1 MAKTEVVKI
10 VFAGDIG
17 QIKNAQKQLRQ
28 ENKLTAESMQKDHNG
43 TIKNLI
49 IQTNKIKSGFTNLSN
64 KTLGVLGLGFGLT
77 GLVRQA
83 HEFNQS
89 IGRVGD
95 ELTGLSDKFGST
107 SQAVGIYYGGL
118 KSSFASMAQVK
129 GAMMALGNE
138 GVKVS
143 QSGFKELTFAVAD
156 FSQITGVSA
165 DTVANLAGSI
175 KGFGM
180 ATAGDMKGLLNSV
193 VSIGLNGA
201 QATQVIQQI
210 GKSVENLAYFAKDG
224 TKSVH
229 ALAKGISET
238 VGFMSKLGVRTSTA
252 ISFMDKLTDP
262 EQYGEM
268 AGLLNRIN
276 ISQADYFN
284 MLKTEGGKQSFFD
297 KLQQNLPALADQIQA
312 IGNPIAQANFAK
324 SLGVPMEIAA
334 KLAGKTRGEIQDIIK
349 QSVTDQKALEKKQ
362 SNAKQNQERFTEAME
377 QFKMNALMPLMGFVQ
392 KAIPHFMKFVGFVSN
407 FVNRVLGGVT
417 GYLDKFMA
425 SVGEVFGKS
434 NSLGELLMNALA
446 PIMNAIGTM
455 FLDGLAKIPSLILS
469 GFKLAW
475 DIFMKMPIW
484 AQFGLVAVGLVKGLA
499 FLNGLKRGMFPTTPM
514 FTKEVGSGPQAGIMD
529 TLLEG
534 IGIKKNP
541 TPAGGVGQSPGVM
554 SKLLSNPKIGAGLAV
569 AGALAGSAA
578 SFADWKKQDRADVAQ
593 GKSSKE
599 RVSGAV
605 GQGAGTLTGAIV
617 GFKGG
622 AALGAAIGSV
632 IPGLGTAIGGVIG
645 GAIGAASG
653 AIIGGPIGRGIGKAL
668 ANTKDTGEK
677 LAKSVAALLTG
688 PTAPLLLVNIWADE
702 LGVFGQEISNS
713 LGRLLGTQE
722 LYLDGLTVDEAKE
735 RQKLMMLNE
744 QGKLTT
750 DQLTRLG
757 KLNEKMENA
766 NTSFSDIMG
775 QMVNRIA
782 KMFGNDDSLFAAK
795 VSRAMSNLGTWL
807 KDIKNTIIRKL
818 KFWKTSMDEKESSVA
833 EAFKKEIDEAL
844 SKNNTSELRALLA
857 KAQTQS
863 ELSSGAN
870 KEFYGDKVSELKDY
884 IGTVELYNERAKK
897 DAELKHKEVVKHL
910 GGIGAST
917 AKTADNTA
925 PKKDPIREA
934 FKALTATEM
943 METQYAGTNF
953 AKK

>member
-28 ENKLTAESMQKDHNG
+28 ENKLTAESMQRDHNG

-64 KTLGVLGLGFGLT
+64 KTLGILGLGFGLT

-89 IGRVGD
+89 IGRTGD
-95 ELTGLSDKFGST
+95 ELTGLSDRFGST
-107 SQAVGIYYGGL
+107 SKAVGIYYGGL
-118 KSSFASMAQVK
+118 QSSFASMAQVK

-138 GVKVS
+138 GIKVS
-143 QSGFKELTFAVAD
+143 QAGFKELTFAVAD

-180 ATAGDMKGLLNSV
+180 ATAGDMRGLLNSV

-377 QFKMNALMPLMGFVQ
+377 QFKMNALMPLMGFIQ
-392 KAIPHFMKFVGFVSN
+392 KAMPHFMRFVGFVSN

-417 GYLDKFMA
+417 GYLDKFMT

-434 NSLGELLMNALA
+434 NSLGELLKNALA
-446 PIMNAIGTM
+446 PVMNAMGEM
-455 FLDGLAKIPSLILS
+455 FLDGLAKVPSLILS

-499 FLNGLKRGMFPTTPM
+499 FLQGINRGMFPTKPM
-514 FTKEVGSGPQAGIMD
+514 YTKEVGGSGGSFLDNIGLGKKGILRGTYRGSKAKALRSARSAMRGMSLTKGATSAVMKEAGSVGNVAKFLPGASKLMSFMKF
-529 TLLEG
+529 LG
-534 IGIKKNP
+534 
-541 TPAGGVGQSPGVM
+541 PAAAIIGGV
-554 SKLLSNPKIGAGLAV
+554 L
-569 AGALAGSAA
+569 
-578 SFADWKKQDRADVAQ
+578 DVATA
-593 GKSSKE
+593 KTPEETKK
-599 RVSGAV
+599 A
-605 GQGAGTLTGAIV
+605 AIRQA
-617 GFKGG
+617 KILGG
-622 AALGAAIGSV
+622 MAIGAAIGSV
-632 IPGLGTAIGGVIG
+632 VPILGTAVGGLIGSVAGTVAAYWDDINASIG
-645 GAIGAASG
+645 NFIGIQVKFGKGLYENETKEKQRLETLAKTTKLTDKQNARLQELNKIQERITKASFTDNLG
-653 AIIGGPIGRGIGKAL
+653 AIIG
-668 ANTKDTGEK
+668 
-677 LAKSVAALLTG
+677 
-688 PTAPLLLVNIWADE
+688 
-702 LGVFGQEISNS
+702 
-713 LGRLLGTQE
+713 
-722 LYLDGLTVDEAKE
+722 
-735 RQKLMMLNE
+735 
-744 QGKLTT
+744 
-750 DQLTRLG
+750 
-757 KLNEKMENA
+757 
-766 NTSFSDIMG
+766 
-775 QMVNRIA
+775 RIA
-782 KMFGNDDSLFAAK
+782 GFFGADGARIAAK
-795 VSRAMSNLGTWL
+795 AQLWFDNFKTMFISFFNTLGSAMSNPASLLAFSVDSGL
-807 KDIKNTIIRKL
+807 KKQKENTDKMISDAINKGNP
-818 KFWKTSMDEKESSVA
+818 
-833 EAFKKEIDEAL
+833 EAL
-844 SKNNTSELRALLA
+844 KNMAAIVRAQQAGTSN
-857 KAQTQS
+857 S
-863 ELSSGAN
+863 
-870 KEFYGDKVSELKDY
+870 YLKDY
-884 IGTVELYNERAKK
+884 LGTKAQELEMRAKDTDVYFRK
-897 DAELKHKEVVKHL
+897 IKGIEDAEKKAMHKETIKHL

-934 FKALTATEM
+934 FKALTSTEM